1 MEKENREKEKKKLG
15 KQINRYHYYYRR
27 KGVYTFLIRNSVR
40 LAVGLIALILIV
52 LILRYFA
59 PNLEAQFE
67 ALLESFTT
75 TKTLLLFFAS
85 ESLFGLIPPD
95 LFIIWA
101 QKFNYPYLMVGVLAV
116 LSYVGGFVSY
126 LIGNYISH
134 LPKVESWIKKKF
146 LDQLILMRKWGG
158 IVIVFAAL
166 FPLPFSPV
174 CMIAG
179 TIRYPKYNLL
189 LLGLFRFIRFFGYA
203 LILFKV
209 F

>member
-1 MEKENREKEKKKLG
+1 MGKERAGKEKKKLG
-15 KQINRYHYYYRR
+15 KQLNRYHYYYRR
-27 KGVYTFLIRNSVR
+27 KGVYTFLIRNSAR
-40 LAVGLIALILIV
+40 QAVGLVLLIAIV
-52 LILRYFA
+52 LLLRYFA
-59 PNLEAQFE
+59 PNLEESFE
-67 ALLESFTT
+67 ALLQSFTT

-95 LFIIWA
+95 LFIIWT
-101 QKFNYPYLMVGVLAV
+101 QKFPYPYLMVGVLAV

-134 LPKVESWIKKKF
+134 LPKVENWIKKKF

-179 TIRYPKYNLL
+179 TIRFPKYTLL
-189 LLGLFRFIRFFGYA
+189 LLGLFRFLRFFGYA
-203 LILFKV
+203 LVLFKV